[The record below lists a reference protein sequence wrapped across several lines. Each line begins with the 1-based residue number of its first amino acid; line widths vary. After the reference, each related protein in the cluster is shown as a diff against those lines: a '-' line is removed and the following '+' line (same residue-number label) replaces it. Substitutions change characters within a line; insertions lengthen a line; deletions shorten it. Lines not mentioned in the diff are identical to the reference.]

1 MFRFFSVVVLIS
13 GAILSGCGGETTAA
27 AANKDNKGGREA
39 RGGESGGSGGP
50 ESLPPREVR
59 VTRAETGQLARTVVV
74 SGTLA
79 ADEEAELGPKVAGR
93 LSSLSVDLGSRVR
106 RGQTLARLSP
116 TDSELRVRQAQNA
129 LEQARAQ
136 LGIAPGSSIRTV
148 EPGDT
153 ALVKQAAANLTQ
165 ARLTRD
171 RMARLL
177 QQQLIPQQD
186 FDAAE
191 AALQVA
197 EARQQEAIETARTR
211 QALVGQ
217 RMSELDIAR
226 QQLAD
231 TSLTAPFDGMI
242 SERRAS
248 IGDYVAVGSPVV
260 VLVRINPLRL
270 RLEVPEREAADVRT
284 GQPVQLTVEGD
295 PEVHTGRVARISPS
309 IREDSRTLLVEAEVP
324 NPTGELRPG
333 SFAKAQIVTQSGET
347 AVLVPI
353 ASIVSF
359 AGIDKVLTVEGGVEG
374 RKAVE
379 KRVRTGRRAGE
390 RVEILEGV
398 AAGDTVVLEPGNL
411 VGGQPV
417 TVVN

>member
-1 MFRFFSVVVLIS
+1 MLRWFACVLLLSGVV
-13 GAILSGCGGETTAA
+13 LSGCGGEIPASATK
-27 AANKDNKGGREA
+27 KDNKGGAEA
-39 RGGESGGSGGP
+39 REGGGGMGGP

-116 TDSELRVRQAQNA
+116 TDFELRVKQARNA

-136 LGIAPGSSIRTV
+136 LGLAPDSSVRSV
-148 EPGDT
+148 EPADT
-153 ALVKQAAANLTQ
+153 ALVKQASANLTQ
-165 ARLTRD
+165 AQLTRD

-211 QALVGQ
+211 QALIGQ
-217 RMSELDIAR
+217 RMSELEIAR
-226 QQLAD
+226 QQLSD
-231 TSLTAPFDGMI
+231 SILTAPFDGMI
-242 SERRAS
+242 AERRAGV
-248 IGDYVAVGSPVV
+248 GDYVTVGSPVV

-295 PEVHTGRVARISPS
+295 TETHTGRVARISPS
-309 IREDSRTLLVEAEVP
+309 IREESRTLLVEAEVP
-324 NPTGELRPG
+324 NPAGKLRPG
-333 SFAKAQIVTQSGET
+333 AFAKAEIVTQSGEP

-353 ASIVSF
+353 ASVVSF
-359 AGIDKVLTVEGGVEG
+359 AGIDKVLAVEGG
-374 RKAVE
+374 KAVE

-390 RVEILEGV
+390 RVEILEGA